1 MSTSEDVTF
10 RLADFDADGAVGDA
24 LARLPARAQFP
35 AGSGAGDASGGRP
48 TRAQFLAGSGALA
61 GAAVVGAVALRPAAA
76 VGQGSSGDV
85 AILNFALTLEYLQA
99 AFYTE
104 AEQMGKLQGS
114 LAEQA
119 RVVGAHERAHVAGF
133 RSVLGSA
140 AVKEP
145 NFNFHGVTEQ
155 PAAFRA
161 TAVAFEDL
169 AVGAYKEQLPKIQ
182 SRQYLAAAVGIHSV
196 EARHAAWIRRL
207 ADVVPAANAFD
218 EPLPDPKTVEL
229 VNSTH
234 FVTLQST
241 KTSAESKPGFTG

>member
-1 MSTSEDVTF
+1 MISSRADAQALS
-10 RLADFDADGAVGDA
+10 LADFDADGALGDA
-24 LARLPARAQFP
+24 IGRLP
-35 AGSGAGDASGGRP
+35 
-48 TRAQFLAGSGALA
+48 TRSQFLARSGAAGVAAVLGA
-61 GAAVVGAVALRPAAA
+61 LGLGAATASANASAA
-76 VGQGSSGDV
+76 DV

-104 AEQMGKLQGS
+104 AERVGALRGP

-133 RSVLGSA
+133 RAVLGAA

-145 NFNFHGVTEQ
+145 SFNFHGVTDS
-155 PAAFRA
+155 AASFRS

-169 AVGAYKEQLPKIQ
+169 AVAAYKEQLPKIR
-182 SRQYLAAAVGIHSV
+182 SRSYLATAVGIHSV

-207 ADVVPAANAFD
+207 AGIVPALNAFD
-218 EPLPDPKTVEL
+218 EPLSDPKVVDI

-234 FVTLQST
+234 FVVLEQPV
-241 KTSAESKPGFTG
+241 TSAHVKPGFTG